1 MAIDREF
8 KQYIDML
15 LKDLKVENSAV
26 IGTRKPGSPI
36 GENSLIVGTANKA
49 EAPHSAAIGSNNEV
63 DVHADSAVALG
74 EGTRAYSKYQLVHG
88 KFNDSDSNNIY
99 AHIVGGGN
107 YDAPKNI
114 YTLDWEGNATFAGAI
129 STNKAPTSGNDLV
142 NLDYLNQ
149 NVAIRFFP
157 YTVIDDTTAIIRVNE
172 LDPYTIY
179 KVKMDKPY
187 ATIKFAVKAQNGRD
201 VFFLTSDPSINKYN
215 MFVSSKT
222 ENSMTLFV
230 NSVMYTIDLITGK
243 VTKTI
248 DGSFAGP
255 GTGGGSDDTVGDIDD
270 TLTDKTHTWSSEKI
284 SEIINNITTALD
296 KTFDEVKVVE
306 DIYNEK
312 RDANLIFYN
321 KGEEL
326 HRVPLPLAWFIKEGD
341 LARWNDVVKKMN
353 LPEEDGQEG
362 QILSYVGLDEN
373 NQPITK
379 WIDKPS
385 GGSGE
390 GGSNNAEDIEYIN
403 GDVSNVK
410 EALDKLLYTPPSIT
424 SFSASPQAGNYDIG
438 RVLGPITFSWTFNKA
453 VTSQTI
459 TDIGDIPLSDRS
471 AQYNSTISTNKTFTI
486 TASDGKQ
493 SVTRS
498 LSYNFMHRAYWGA
511 STAPTSYAGAFIS
524 NNLSSNQ
531 LTTSYARTI
540 NITTGP
546 GQYMYYCYPTS
557 WRNQN
562 ITFNVGG
569 FDGGFQ
575 LIGTV
580 EFDNGYNNVTTY
592 DIWRSDYPNLGTQ
605 SVKIYNK

>member
-1 MAIDREF
+1 MAIDRET
-8 KQYIDML
+8 KQYIDTL
-15 LKDLKVENSAV
+15 FKNLKVENSAAV
-26 IGTRKPGSPI
+26 GTRKQGSPT
-36 GENSLIVGTANKA
+36 GENSLIVGTANRA

-63 DVHADSAVALG
+63 NVHADSAVALG
-74 EGTRAYSKYQLVHG
+74 EGTRAYSSYQLVHG

-99 AHIVGGGN
+99 AHIVGGGE

-129 STNKAPTSGNDLV
+129 STNKAPTSGSDLV

-230 NSVMYTIDLITGK
+230 NSVMYTIDLVTGK

-270 TLTDKTHTWSSEKI
+270 SLTDATHTWSSEKV
-284 SEIINNITTALD
+284 SGIINNITSALD
-296 KTFDEVKVVE
+296 LTFDEVKVVE

-321 KGEEL
+321 KGQEL
-326 HRVPLPLAWFIKEGD
+326 HRVPLPLAWFIEEGD
-341 LARWNDVVKKMN
+341 LARWNDVVRKMN
-353 LPEEDGQEG
+353 VPTGTGEAG

-379 WIDKPS
+379 WIDKPT
-385 GGSGE
+385 GGSGGE
-390 GGSNNAEDIEYIN
+390 GGSGNAENIEYIN

-410 EALDKLLYTPPSIT
+410 EALDKLLYTPPSVT
-424 SFSASPQAGNYDIG
+424 SFSTTPSAGDYDIG
-438 RVLGPITFSWTFNKA
+438 RVLDSITFNWTTNKA
-453 VTSQTI
+453 ITSQSI
-459 TDIGDIPLSDRS
+459 TDIGDIPVNERS
-471 AQYNSTISTNKTFTI
+471 VQYDSTVLANKTFTI
-486 TASDGKQ
+486 TVSDGKQ
-493 SVTRS
+493 SASRS
-498 LSYNFMHRAYWGA
+498 LNYRFMHRAYWGA
-511 STAPTSYAGAFIS
+511 STAPSSYNGAFIS
-524 NNLSSNQ
+524 SLSNSR
-531 LTTSYARTI
+531 LTTTRTGT
-540 NITTGP
+540 ITLTAGA
-546 GQYMYYCYPTS
+546 GQYIFYCFPAS
-557 WRNQN
+557 WGTP
-562 ITFNVGG
+562 TFNVGG
-569 FDGGFQ
+569 FDGGFE
-575 LIGTV
+575 LAATLS
-580 EFDNGYNNVTTY
+580 FTNGYGITTTY
-592 DIWRSDYPNLGTQ
+592 VIWKSDHPNLGSQT
-605 SVKIYNK
+605 VLIK